1 MQIEFE
7 IEYHVNAGNTIG
19 EDGSE
24 GEATHG
30 FISEHPE
37 QEGMKGN
44 SSNDLALDLVLFVIV
59 CSTFVAWIRNHTIL
73 FVTWSRDALKN
84 SKPSGNCEMSYV
96 GIYMDQ
102 GAQNRRQGRVQFPTS
117 IIFRAS

>member
-1 MQIEFE
+1 MWMQIEFE
-7 IEYHVNAGNTIG
+7 IESHVNAGNTIG

-24 GEATHG
+24 GEAAHG

-59 CSTFVAWIRNHTIL
+59 RSTFVA
-73 FVTWSRDALKN
+73 
-84 SKPSGNCEMSYV
+84 
-96 GIYMDQ
+96 
-102 GAQNRRQGRVQFPTS
+102 
-117 IIFRAS
+117 